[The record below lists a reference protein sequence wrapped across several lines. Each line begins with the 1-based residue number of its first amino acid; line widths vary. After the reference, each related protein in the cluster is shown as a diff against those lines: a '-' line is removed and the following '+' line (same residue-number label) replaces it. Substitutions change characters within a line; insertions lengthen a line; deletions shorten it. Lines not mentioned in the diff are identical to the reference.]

1 MKFSESLSNKDIKQ
15 KATIYKKETLRF
27 LSEYQKLINS
37 STQEI
42 CLKNPSFLASR
53 QKLLDVARSQVDS
66 IYSFKKG
73 RSRSKRQSAA
83 AQPPTKRPKLTFD
96 VRADHMKRLEEE
108 IKNIKER
115 ISYKEKRTMAENVKK
130 TTKVVMR

>member
-1 MKFSESLSNKDIKQ
+1 VQDSTSVPDPMKFSESLSNKDIKQ

-53 QKLLDVARSQVDS
+53 QKLLDIARSKVDS
-66 IYSFKKG
+66 IYSPKKG
-73 RSRSKRQSAA
+73 KS
-83 AQPPTKRPKLTFD
+83 P
-96 VRADHMKRLEEE
+96 RAIDTMQLHSLPQ
-108 IKNIKER
+108 NIQD
-115 ISYKEKRTMAENVKK
+115 
-130 TTKVVMR
+130 